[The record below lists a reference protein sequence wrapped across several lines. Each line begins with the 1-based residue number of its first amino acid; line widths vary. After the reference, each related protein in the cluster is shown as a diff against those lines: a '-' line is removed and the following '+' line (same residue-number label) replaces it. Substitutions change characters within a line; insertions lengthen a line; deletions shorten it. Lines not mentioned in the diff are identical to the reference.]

1 LQFLNN
7 VFFFSK
13 KIKLAKQRKA
23 LQGAQKPSLKSKLA
37 KPLQLEKSKLVT
49 CKGADEVAPVNTI
62 GDNVSNSSQMLSNLL
77 QSGGLPTTQHT
88 SATSS
93 LINMQ
98 SPALNSAS
106 NSSMA
111 HSSAVTPSDILLKH
125 ILTGSLSAK
134 SEKMDTKP
142 NGPVK
147 TETVVVPKVK
157 PVLPDGLPEALVS
170 KITLLELVC
179 TMYMCV
185 VK

>member
-1 LQFLNN
+1 
-7 VFFFSK
+7 
-13 KIKLAKQRKA
+13 
-23 LQGAQKPSLKSKLA
+23 
-37 KPLQLEKSKLVT
+37 
-49 CKGADEVAPVNTI
+49 
-62 GDNVSNSSQMLSNLL
+62 MLSNLL
-77 QSGGLPTTQHT
+77 QSGGLSTTQHT

-98 SPALNSAS
+98 SSALYSAS

-111 HSSAVTPSDILLKH
+111 HSNLTSAVTPSDILLKH

-142 NGPVK
+142 DGPIK
-147 TETVVVPKVK
+147 IAETVVVPKVK

-179 TMYMCV
+179 TVYMCV
-185 VK
+185 IK